1 MLCKSELFVVLC
13 KRSSISCTLLWF
25 CSLLESGR
33 RKGALEGL
41 VSAAWEKWGMLVSDS
56 SIQITVVGLSAFSL
70 SVLNTVERVLV
81 K

>member
-13 KRSSISCTLLWF
+13 KRSDVSSASVWF

-33 RKGALEGL
+33 RKAALEGL

-56 SIQITVVGLSAFSL
+56 SIQI
-70 SVLNTVERVLV
+70 RVAG
-81 K
+81 